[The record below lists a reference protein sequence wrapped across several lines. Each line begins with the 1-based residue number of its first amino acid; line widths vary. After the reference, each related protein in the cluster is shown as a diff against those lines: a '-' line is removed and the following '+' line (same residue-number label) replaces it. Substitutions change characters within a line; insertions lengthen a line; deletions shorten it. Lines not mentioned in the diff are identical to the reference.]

1 MTTLPKTWSKARFYF
16 IVVVPAAVLM
26 ALEMVSSRLLAPEF
40 GSSVHVWGSIIS
52 IFLAAMSIGYF
63 WGGRLA
69 DRRPELSGL
78 GHILLVAAFFQAL
91 LLVLGET
98 AVSSLAGF
106 FGNGAVGTLV
116 TVVVIFAPPTIP
128 LAMVS
133 PYLIRIAAL
142 DLKELG
148 STAGHLYAL
157 STAGSLAGTLGATF
171 VLIPTMSLRPI
182 LSLLL
187 ATTTVSALL
196 LLTTTPP
203 RRRLSLVLGASL
215 LLLSVLPEHLL
226 HSSELNVLV
235 KRMSAYQTLSV
246 VEIENVRY
254 LHSDGELHGAVD
266 INTGQPVIP
275 YAKWV
280 PAAYFIHPD
289 MKRVALI
296 GVGSGSVASYLHKA
310 DPELQIDQIDVDQAV
325 IDLAVEYFQVE
336 PSDNNRLHVAD
347 GRRFLDEREDE
358 RWDLIYLDTY
368 IGHSI
373 PFHLSTIEFFRLI
386 KSRLAP
392 GGAVGMNFIGALDS
406 PFGSG
411 MLRTMSEVF
420 RFIYIVPIGQSSN
433 YLLIATAKGPRLSR
447 EDVRVAGQWLDERFP
462 ALEVSGQTMA
472 KSFNPIDLDLTG
484 ANVFEDQ
491 YAPVNHLRR
500 DRK

>member
-1 MTTLPKTWSKARFYF
+1 MTWSNVRFYF
-16 IVVVPAAVLM
+16 IVIVPAAVLM

-78 GHILLVAAFFQAL
+78 GHVLLVAALFQAL
-91 LLVLGET
+91 LLVLGEA
-98 AVSSLAGF
+98 AVSSLAHLL
-106 FGNGAVGTLV
+106 GNGALGTLV
-116 TVVVIFAPPTIP
+116 TVVVIFAPPTVP

-142 DLKELG
+142 DLKALG
-148 STAGHLYAL
+148 TTAGHLYAL

-171 VLIPTMSLRPI
+171 VLIPNLSLRPI
-182 LSLLL
+182 LGLLL
-187 ATTTVSALL
+187 ATTTVSALIL
-196 LLTTTPP
+196 LVTARP
-203 RRRLSLVLGASL
+203 RPRLSLLLASSL

-226 HSSELNVLV
+226 HSSDLKVLV

-246 VEIENVRY
+246 VEIENIRY

-266 INTGQPVIP
+266 VTTGQPAIP
-275 YAKWV
+275 YARWV
-280 PAAYFIHPD
+280 PATYLIQPEIRRA
-289 MKRVALI
+289 ALI
-296 GVGSGSVASYLHKA
+296 GVGSASVGSYLLNT
-310 DPELQIDQIDVDQAV
+310 DPDLHIDQIDVDQAV
-325 IDLAVEYFQVE
+325 IDLAIEYFQAQ
-336 PSDNNRLHVAD
+336 PSDHNRFHVAD
-347 GRRFLDEREDE
+347 GRRFLAERESE

-373 PFHLSTIEFFRLI
+373 PFHLSTLEFFRLV

-411 MLRTMSEVF
+411 MLKTMNEVF
-420 RFIYIVPIGQSSN
+420 RFIYIVPIDRSSN
-433 YLLIATAKGPRLSR
+433 YLLIATSKGPRLSR
-447 EDVRVAGQWLDERFP
+447 EDVSAAGEQLDERFP
-462 ALEVSGQTMA
+462 GLSVSGRDMA
-472 KSFNPIDLDLTG
+472 DSFSPIDLDLSNAT
-484 ANVFEDQ
+484 VFEDQ
-491 YAPVNHLRR
+491 FAPVNHLRR

>member
-1 MTTLPKTWSKARFYF
+1 
-16 IVVVPAAVLM
+16 
-26 ALEMVSSRLLAPEF
+26 
-40 GSSVHVWGSIIS
+40 
-52 IFLAAMSIGYF
+52 
-63 WGGRLA
+63 
-69 DRRPELSGL
+69 
-78 GHILLVAAFFQAL
+78 
-91 LLVLGET
+91 
-98 AVSSLAGF
+98 
-106 FGNGAVGTLV
+106 
-116 TVVVIFAPPTIP
+116 
-128 LAMVS
+128 MVS

-196 LLTTTPP
+196 LLVTTRP
-203 RRRLSLVLGASL
+203 RQRLGILLSASL
-215 LLLSVLPEHLL
+215 LVLSMLPEHLL
-226 HSSELNVLV
+226 HSSDLHVLA

-246 VEIENVRY
+246 VEIENIRY

-266 INTGQPVIP
+266 TTTGQPAIP

-280 PAAYFIHPD
+280 PATYFVHPD

-296 GVGSGSVASYLHKA
+296 GVGSSSVASYLLKA

-325 IDLAVEYFQVE
+325 IDLAIEYFQAQ

-347 GRRFLDEREDE
+347 GRRFLADREDE

-373 PFHLSTIEFFRLI
+373 PFHLSTVEFFRLV
-386 KSRLAP
+386 KSRLTP
-392 GGAVGMNFIGALDS
+392 GGTVGMNFIGALDS

-411 MLRTMSEVF
+411 MLKTMSEVF
-420 RFIYIVPIGQSSN
+420 RFIYIVPIDRSSN
-433 YLLIATAKGPRLSR
+433 YLLIATSKGPRLTR
-447 EDVRVAGQWLDERFP
+447 EDMLVAGEWLDERFP
-462 ALEVSGQTMA
+462 SLAVSGRDMA
-472 KSFNPIDLDLTG
+472 ESFNPIDLDLSQ
-484 ANVFEDQ
+484 ASVFEDQ